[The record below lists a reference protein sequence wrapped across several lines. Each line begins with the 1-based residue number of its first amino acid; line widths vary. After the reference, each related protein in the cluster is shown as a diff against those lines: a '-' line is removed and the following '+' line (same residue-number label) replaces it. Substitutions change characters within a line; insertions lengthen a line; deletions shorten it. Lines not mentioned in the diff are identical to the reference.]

1 MVVTVIEDVVPP
13 VEDES
18 SRLSEDEPSDD
29 SADNGEA

>member
-1 MVVTVIEDVVPP
+1 MAVTVIEDVVLP

-29 SADNGEA
+29 SADNGGA